1 MEGSEGKAVAN
12 YAHFS
17 SMSHFPAP
25 IHAPSDLAPF
35 HLNGT
40 QDMLTL
46 FELMPLYDRSVRP
59 YLRPDVAPDASEADK
74 AAAHARRATI
84 PKTYW
89 HHVSDIPGKTRIPK
103 RSMAP
108 HMHQELSH
116 ILMKPEYTYTPI
128 VPLEPDTL
136 RTAFQLAS
144 TTSPQVAGIDYS
156 LLEPEE
162 PEAPPTRKNKHP
174 HGDRPDAPK
183 KRVVLVSKKKRL

>member
-1 MEGSEGKAVAN
+1 MYTMWKTSPVRRDALVSRGTDPLGK
-12 YAHFS
+12 
-17 SMSHFPAP
+17 
-25 IHAPSDLAPF
+25 
-35 HLNGT
+35 
-40 QDMLTL
+40 
-46 FELMPLYDRSVRP
+46 VRP
-59 YLRPDVAPDASEADK
+59 
-74 AAAHARRATI
+74 
-84 PKTYW
+84 
-89 HHVSDIPGKTRIPK
+89 PK
-103 RSMAP
+103 RSSATR
-108 HMHQELSH
+108 HQRELSQ
-116 ILMKPEYTYTPI
+116 LMMKPEYTYTPI